1 MLPPDA
7 NADAPDANADAPDAN
22 ADANADAPDAVD
34 YAKLSILG
42 LLLLRFTNKQKLDE
56 LNNLQGRFLCEKI
69 IENYRKRN
77 DVDKAEEFA
86 KALASINDAIK
97 VLIDTSMMLLL
108 NYLNSDVN
116 KIVAGH
122 IASEVHYLE
131 NNCDYFGVFY
141 HHNLYVAYGLIVD
154 YFRKRNENENADMY
168 AKLRDQ
174 YLAK

>member
-1 MLPPDA
+1 
-7 NADAPDANADAPDAN
+7 
-22 ADANADAPDAVD
+22 
-34 YAKLSILG
+34 
-42 LLLLRFTNKQKLDE
+42 
-56 LNNLQGRFLCEKI
+56 
-69 IENYRKRN
+69 
-77 DVDKAEEFA
+77 
-86 KALASINDAIK
+86 
-97 VLIDTSMMLLL
+97 MMLLL

-116 KIVAGH
+116 KIVAGY